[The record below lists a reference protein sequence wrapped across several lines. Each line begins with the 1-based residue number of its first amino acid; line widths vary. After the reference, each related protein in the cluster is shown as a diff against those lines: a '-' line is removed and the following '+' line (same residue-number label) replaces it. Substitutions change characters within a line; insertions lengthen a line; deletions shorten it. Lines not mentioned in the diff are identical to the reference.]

1 MYVYTY
7 IYFSV
12 PKGDAIDSSRSSKCL
27 ARVEEERRWR
37 RRRRASGGT
46 LLPSIEIPYDRNH
59 VIYAI
64 ARARTTTPLAYVLLR
79 VHKKKLV
86 RSSAAPQTMGR
97 ARGRLGEKGG
107 MKGTTVWREEARDDR
122 DANSFCSLP
131 RLLRPFLRMQIV
143 GGRRRPLECVSRSE
157 GVRARARE
165 GERIK
170 VRARA
175 KDYEYSSFTISG
187 GSVTYRREF
196 AHAVREISARFYV
209 RSGKERGCTYREE
222 NISKK

>member
-1 MYVYTY
+1 M
-7 IYFSV
+7 FS
-12 PKGDAIDSSRSSKCL
+12 
-27 ARVEEERRWR
+27 ARVEEERRWW
-37 RRRRASGGT
+37 RRRASGGT

-86 RSSAAPQTMGR
+86 RSSAAPQTMGW

-165 GERIK
+165 GARIK

-175 KDYEYSSFTISG
+175 KDYECSSFTISG
-187 GSVTYRREF
+187 GSGYIQARIRARRSRNLRSILRSIGEG
-196 AHAVREISARFYV
+196 EGARV
-209 RSGKERGCTYREE
+209 ERKI
-222 NISKK
+222 ISKK

>member
-1 MYVYTY
+1 M
-7 IYFSV
+7 

-27 ARVEEERRWR
+27 ARVEEERRW

-157 GVRARARE
+157 GVRARE

-209 RSGKERGCTYREE
+209 RSGKERVRVSRGKY
-222 NISKK
+222 I

>member
-1 MYVYTY
+1 M
-7 IYFSV
+7 
-12 PKGDAIDSSRSSKCL
+12 
-27 ARVEEERRWR
+27 
-37 RRRRASGGT
+37 
-46 LLPSIEIPYDRNH
+46 
-59 VIYAI
+59 IYAI

-97 ARGRLGEKGG
+97 TRGRLGEKGG

-157 GVRARARE
+157 GVRARE

-187 GSVTYRREF
+187 GSRLHTGANSRTPFAKSPLDSTFDRGRRKGARIERKIYLKSSK
-196 AHAVREISARFYV
+196 VLWWDLCKVICQVYKYGISLTHSRLPTELSCELKKLIFFPFYIFFF
-209 RSGKERGCTYREE
+209 KL
-222 NISKK
+222 